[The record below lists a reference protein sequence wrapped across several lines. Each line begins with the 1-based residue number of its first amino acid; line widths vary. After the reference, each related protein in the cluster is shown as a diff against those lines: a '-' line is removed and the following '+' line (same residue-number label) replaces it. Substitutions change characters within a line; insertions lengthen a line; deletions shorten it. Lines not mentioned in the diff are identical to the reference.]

1 MNRKVVVV
9 DAGNTMTKFAVVD
22 NGEFLEKG
30 AVPTKKPAALRQA
43 LSRLKLP
50 VALASVV
57 PDVTERVRQWC
68 CKYSLPLFEVGSSS
82 QSLVKGPDELG
93 ADLVAGIAAALMLY
107 GKGRPV
113 AVLGLGTAITLTATA
128 GDGTFRGS
136 WFTLGARA
144 THEELARRCA
154 LLNVVP
160 PMPAIGSIGIE
171 LGTDTPTTMTSGVLL
186 ATAGAV
192 RAYAEEARKILGKG
206 TVVVATG
213 GDSEAV
219 VALINKGR
227 RRKLI
232 NHVDDKLTLNG
243 IYLLYL
249 RESMAKEL

>member
-1 MNRKVVVV
+1 
-9 DAGNTMTKFAVVD
+9 
-22 NGEFLEKG
+22 
-30 AVPTKKPAALRQA
+30 
-43 LSRLKLP
+43 
-50 VALASVV
+50 
-57 PDVTERVRQWC
+57 
-68 CKYSLPLFEVGSSS
+68 
-82 QSLVKGPDELG
+82 
-93 ADLVAGIAAALMLY
+93 
-107 GKGRPV
+107 
-113 AVLGLGTAITLTATA
+113 
-128 GDGTFRGS
+128 
-136 WFTLGARA
+136 
-144 THEELARRCA
+144 
-154 LLNVVP
+154 
-160 PMPAIGSIGIE
+160 IE